1 MDAHVLKNAMEGLLL
16 GTVTSRSKHGY
27 WSVNPLTPTS
37 DQDRIFSLQYQ
48 YNINQI
54 TNENKEKYQFGDN

>member
-1 MDAHVLKNAMEGLLL
+1 MLKNAMEGLLL

>member
-54 TNENKEKYQFGDN
+54 TNENKEKYQYGDN